1 MALSELDREIAKLD
15 GKLGPLL
22 RNLIKS
28 VRYYPKHMRSN
39 RDFCEA
45 VYDTVAIATNA
56 EMGRA
61 DIAAAI
67 GAEVERESRYI

>member
-15 GKLGPLL
+15 GKLGLLL

-39 RDFCEA
+39 RGFCEA